1 MAERLVDGLSKEI
14 KSGAKKSASSAKKV
28 ASPREG
34 RIPAGFSLR
43 ATQPT
48 RGMKALCAGCC
59 VMIEYTD
66 QCIRHRYKKRKSH
79 KHDTIDHYH
88 CRAKCIAKME
98 EEHLALFVK
107 KVWAQSVVR
116 DVVQE
121 VVASKRDDS

>member
-1 MAERLVDGLSKEI
+1 M
-14 KSGAKKSASSAKKV
+14 
-28 ASPREG
+28 
-34 RIPAGFSLR
+34 
-43 ATQPT
+43 T
-48 RGMKALCAGCC
+48 
-59 VMIEYTD
+59 IEYTD

-88 CRAKCIAKME
+88 CYAKCIGNME
-98 EEHLALFVK
+98 EEHLVLFVK